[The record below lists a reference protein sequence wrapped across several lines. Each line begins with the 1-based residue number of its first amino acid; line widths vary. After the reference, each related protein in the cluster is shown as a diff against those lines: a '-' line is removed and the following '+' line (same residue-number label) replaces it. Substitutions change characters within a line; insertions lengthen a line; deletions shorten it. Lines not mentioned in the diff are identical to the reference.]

1 MCANSQLP
9 RLTQLVKIILL
20 SAWKESDGKDQR
32 RKKSREEKEWE
43 KEKGK
48 QTMGPLLK

>member
-9 RLTQLVKIILL
+9 CLTQLVKIILL

-48 QTMGPLLK
+48 QTIGPLLK